1 MKNVFIA
8 LALCIIVSACLPPG
22 RKLLNMT
29 VANQGEV
36 VFETVFDV
44 ADSSDESELW
54 DAAGQCP
61 FSVVREMDSLPK
73 PEQPEEGQ
81 TLVELDDSVAISIT
95 WTGKLQAEAMLEGAT
110 VEMCSAG
117 CSGWHLTAQTVRRA
131 KEAAGL

>member
-36 VFETVFDV
+36 VFETLFDV
-44 ADSSDESELW
+44 ADSSDESEFW

-95 WTGKLQAEAMLEGAT
+95 WTGKLQAEVMLEGAT
-110 VEMCSAG
+110 IEMCSA
-117 CSGWHLTAQTVRRA
+117 CCPGWHLTPQTVRRA

>member
-73 PEQPEEGQ
+73 SEQPGEGQ

-95 WTGKLQAEAMLEGAT
+95 WTGELQAEAMLEGAT

-117 CSGWHLTAQTVRRA
+117 CSGWHLSPETVRRA

>member
-73 PEQPEEGQ
+73 SEQPEEGQ

-95 WTGKLQAEAMLEGAT
+95 WTGELQAEAMLEGAT

-117 CSGWHLTAQTVRRA
+117 CSGWHLSPETVRRA